1 MVGFPLS
8 DTDRARITA
17 AVTAAERDTSGE
29 IVTIVAARS
38 DRYHDVALHG
48 GVAAM
53 LIAPAIVALVPGL
66 ADRVAGWPGQ
76 DWGGTIAV
84 ARLAFPLLLLQT
96 AAFLVVRYALAW
108 TRLRIVLTPRSTKA
122 RRVRRR
128 AVDLFRASAERRTAA
143 RVGIL
148 LYLSIDERD
157 AEIVADA
164 AIHAVVPPERWG
176 DAMAAL
182 VDRVRAGDVGG
193 GMTAAVEAIA
203 TILSDHFPRIESD
216 MNELPDRVIEL

>member
-66 ADRVAGWPGQ
+66 ADRVAGWPDQ

-108 TRLRIVLTPRSTKA
+108 TRLRIALTPRSTKA